1 MTTTELVVYIF
12 GTGVGG
18 AILGKSYDKFI
29 NKRRDKLE
37 IELKE
42 QVFYK
47 NLIADMKAQRNEE
60 HKEMEELKSQVKN
73 LTSKVEELLKD
84 NRDKDEI
91 IEGLKRS
98 NARWEESFIRLEDI
112 ANQKTKELNKFI
124 SKGE

>member
-124 SKGE
+124 SKG